1 MKLITYNLKCKSF
14 NLKWIFR
21 FLFKLN
27 FKLNFKLI
35 HQAKKKKKITLIR
48 SPFIFSKSKEQF
60 EKKETTL
67 LIQIKAYTKY
77 INVVL
82 FEKNIMQFN
91 VNKNIFIEVNKQV
104 LI

>member
-35 HQAKKKKKITLIR
+35 HQPNKKKKITLIR

-60 EKKETTL
+60 EKKETIL
-67 LIQIKAYTKY
+67 LIQIKTYTKY
-77 INVVL
+77 MNIAV
-82 FEKNIMQFN
+82 FENNIMQFN

-104 LI
+104 LL